1 MPSDTLPNDAIS
13 NLCLLIVLP
22 IVSCLTVHIK
32 RRLCDTHTRRPTQ
45 FLIDRHMV
53 VSGNMLAYSSLVVW
67 AAYLPGNAPAH
78 LERLVVVDLLVG
90 IHVQRYMHKAIHAT
104 DTAPYH
110 EPGPL
115 ALAQRKRRVKLSLLV
130 TSLTCA
136 WCAAVSTVIDGR
148 DGTHYDGAREYW
160 FLVMGLP
167 TIHAA
172 MRTLVLDTQ
181 GCRRP
186 SAAGNGRPSLEV
198 ATNSFTIASDEEGGE
213 SPTTGDAS

>member
-1 MPSDTLPNDAIS
+1 MAVTS
-13 NLCLLIVLP
+13 
-22 IVSCLTVHIK
+22 
-32 RRLCDTHTRRPTQ
+32 
-45 FLIDRHMV
+45 
-53 VSGNMLAYSSLVVW
+53 NMLAYSSLVVW

-78 LERLVVVDLLVG
+78 LERLVVIDLLFG
-90 IHVQRYMHKAIHAT
+90 IHVQRYLQTTIHAT

-110 EPGPL
+110 EPGPMS
-115 ALAQRKRRVKLSLLV
+115 LAQRKRRVKLALLV

-136 WCAAVSTVIDGR
+136 WCAAVSTVIYDR

-160 FLVMGLP
+160 FLVMALP

-186 SAAGNGRPSLEV
+186 SPPINEGLALEV
-198 ATNSFTIASDEEGGE
+198 PTNAFTITSEEDE
-213 SPTTGDAS
+213 SPT